1 MNELSNREKA
11 KQAAQNAAKP
21 KHRPGAA
28 GQAQGRANPQ
38 GNNITFFGEDQSGTK
53 VSPTKV
59 MMFCLLYIGIVVA
72 LHIFNKVNKAA
83 GASRGEPNPEM

>member
-21 KHRPGAA
+21 KHRG
-28 GQAQGRANPQ
+28 GQAQAQAGRPNPQ
-38 GNNITFFGEDQSGTK
+38 GNNITFFGDDQSGFK

-59 MMFCLLYIGIVVA
+59 MMFCLLYIGVVVA
-72 LHIFNKVNKAA
+72 LHIFTKVNKAA
-83 GASRGEPNPEM
+83 GGSKEPNPEM